1 MSGTK
6 RKTVTIAT
14 LDTSFR
20 KAIHE
25 SYNYTCAYPNC
36 PDCGNHSFR
45 YADVSIE
52 AAHFHNRHASAGR
65 WHPDNVAC
73 LCHARHDY
81 LERHNAEEAKFFA
94 ELLGETRY
102 EWLITRMQG
111 LYRYKPWE
119 RAEMSAHYNAQRKAI
134 ERRRVEKNEEGFI
147 DVVAWD

>member
-1 MSGTK
+1 MAK

-14 LDTSFR
+14 LDTAFR

-25 SYNYTCAYPNC
+25 GYDYTCAYPNC

-52 AAHFHNRHASAGR
+52 CAHFHNRHSSAGR

-73 LCHARHDY
+73 LCHERHAY

-102 EWLITRMQG
+102 DWLIKRMQG
-111 LYRYKPWE
+111 VYRYKPWE
-119 RAEMSAHYNAQRKAI
+119 RWEMSQHYRAQEKAI
-134 ERRRVEKNEEGFI
+134 IRRRVEHNEEGFI
-147 DVVAWD
+147 DVVPWD